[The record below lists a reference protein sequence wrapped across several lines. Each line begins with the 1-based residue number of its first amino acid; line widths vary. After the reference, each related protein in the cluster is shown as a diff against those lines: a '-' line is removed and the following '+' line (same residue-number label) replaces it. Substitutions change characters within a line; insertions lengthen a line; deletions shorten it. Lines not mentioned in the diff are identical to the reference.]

1 MPFAL
6 IPTALGVCFF
16 LVWAFIGVMILRD
29 GHRVAIG
36 EGERYDQPWPAAKRS
51 RRQAA

>member
-6 IPTALGVCFF
+6 IPAALAVCFF
-16 LVWAFIGVMILRD
+16 LVWAFIGIMILRD
-29 GHRVAIG
+29 GQRVAAA
-36 EGERYDQPWPAAKRS
+36 ERELHDHSWHVVKRS

>member
-6 IPTALGVCFF
+6 IPAALAVCFF

-29 GHRVAIG
+29 GHRVAAA
-36 EGERYDQPWPAAKRS
+36 ERELYDQSWHAAKRS